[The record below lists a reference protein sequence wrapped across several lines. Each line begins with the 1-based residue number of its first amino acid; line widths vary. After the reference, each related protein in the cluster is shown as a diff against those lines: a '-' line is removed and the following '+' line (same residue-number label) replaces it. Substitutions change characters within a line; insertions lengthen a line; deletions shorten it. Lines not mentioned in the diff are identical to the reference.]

1 MGVRAL
7 AATVRGATVRA
18 ATARAATVRGGG
30 AGVGLRR
37 SGWRARLGLVAVV
50 GLIGMGLAGVPGAA
64 QAADP
69 AWSVVPSANP
79 VSGMSGAFNDLSC
92 ASASFCMGVGDYQ
105 SNFNGDTKTL
115 AERWN
120 GSSWSIVPSANAHN
134 GFASSL
140 LYAVSCVSA
149 SFCAAAGAYRP
160 ETTTFEPL
168 LETWNGSSWAGVV
181 TPNFIGNL
189 TGVSCVSA
197 TSCVAVGYS
206 LSNPSGIKQTMVESW
221 DGTSWTQVTSPD
233 TGAGDNFLT
242 GVTCL
247 SASSCIAVGS
257 ERTSNTEVLQ
267 TLVESWNG
275 SAWSIVASPSRPGTS
290 GLAGVSCLSASSCTA
305 VGSGSANATA
315 VSKTLVETWNGSAW
329 SIVASPN
336 NSTGKPNYLT
346 AVSCVTASFCVA
358 GGSQAESWNGS
369 TWSIVSGLGTYAGG
383 AGLGGV
389 VCLSASSC
397 LVAGWDR
404 DAETVQ
410 HPVAYSWDGTT
421 WSAVPAPQHQAFTD
435 ALSGLSC
442 PSASFCA
449 AVGSNMDSLPNG
461 IERTLA
467 ESWNGSAWS
476 AVPSPN
482 HFQGSTE
489 NFNMLD
495 AVSCLSATACTAVGN
510 WRQDTSEKTPQALVE
525 SWNGTKWSIV
535 TSPDAGGT
543 GDTNM
548 LAGVSC
554 VSASFCTAVG
564 SYYPSIFNEEG
575 KPLVE
580 TWNGTKWSVV
590 PAPLDGATSS
600 LDSVSCVS
608 ASSCTAVGSFLASS
622 GSQAQT
628 LVESWNGT
636 TWSLVSSPNMGTA
649 DEELNELNGVSCVSA
664 SSCTAVG
671 QFDGNTLVESWDG
684 TTWSIVTSPNGASF
698 SNNNLDS
705 VSCVSASSC
714 TATGSS
720 GSGTLVESWDGTAWS
735 VVTSPD
741 GPVAPATDN
750 ALLGVSC
757 LAASCTAA
765 GGYTS
770 STNQL
775 TLIES
780 NA

>member
-1 MGVRAL
+1 MGVQAL
-7 AATVRGATVRA
+7 AAAVRR
-18 ATARAATVRGGG
+18 GG
-30 AGVGLRR
+30 AGVELRR
-37 SGWRARLGLVAVV
+37 SGWRARLGLVTVV

-64 QAADP
+64 QAAGP
-69 AWSVVPSANP
+69 AWSVVPSPNP
-79 VSGMSGAFNDLSC
+79 VSGTSGAFNGLSC
-92 ASASFCMGVGDYQ
+92 ASASFCMGVGDYEYD
-105 SNFNGDTKTL
+105 FNSGTKTL
-115 AERWN
+115 AEKWN
-120 GSSWSIVPSANAHN
+120 GSSWSIVTSGNAHN
-134 GFASSL
+134 GTASSL

-149 SFCAAAGAYRP
+149 SFCAAAGAYHP
-160 ETTTFEPL
+160 EQTTYDPL
-168 LETWNGSSWAGVV
+168 LETWNGSGWTGVV
-181 TPNFIGNL
+181 TPNFIGKL

-206 LSNPSGIKQTMVESW
+206 VLGPSEIKQTVVESW

-257 ERTSNTEVLQ
+257 ERTSNTAVLQ

-275 SAWSIVASPSRPGTS
+275 STWSIVASPSRAGTS

-305 VGSGSANATA
+305 VGSGSTSATA
-315 VSKTLVETWNGSAW
+315 ASKTLVETWNGTTW

-336 NSTGKPNYLT
+336 NTTGKPNYLT

-389 VCLSASSC
+389 SCLSASSC
-397 LVAGWDR
+397 LVAGWNR

-421 WSAVPAPQHQAFTD
+421 WSAVPVPQHQVFTD
-435 ALSGLSC
+435 ALSGVSC

-449 AVGSNMDSLPNG
+449 AVGSNTDSLPG
-461 IERTLA
+461 GMPRTLA
-467 ESWNGSAWS
+467 ESWNGSTWS

-482 HFQGSTE
+482 HFQSGTE
-489 NFNMLD
+489 NYSMLD
-495 AVSCLSATACTAVGN
+495 AVSCLSASSCTAVGT
-510 WRQDTSEKTPQALVE
+510 WYTAEKTPQTLVE
-525 SWNGTKWSIV
+525 SWNGSKWSLMP
-535 TSPDAGGT
+535 SPDAGGT
-543 GDTNM
+543 SDTNL

-554 VSASFCTAVG
+554 VSASSCTAVG
-564 SYYPSIFNEEG
+564 SYYPSIFNQQA

-580 TWNGTKWSVV
+580 SWNGAKWSVV
-590 PAPLDGATSS
+590 PSPVDGSASS
-600 LDSVSCVS
+600 LAAVSCVS
-608 ASSCTAVGSFLASS
+608 ASSCTAVGSFI
-622 GSQAQT
+622 GTEDEPQP

-636 TWSLVSSPNMGTA
+636 TWSIASSPSPSDENPSDLDGASCLSASSCTAVGYSGNSTLVESWDGTAWSIVSSPNGTSFENNIL
-649 DEELNELNGVSCVSA
+649 DGVSCVSA

-671 QFDGNTLVESWDG
+671 SSES
-684 TTWSIVTSPNGASF
+684 S
-698 SNNNLDS
+698 
-705 VSCVSASSC
+705 
-714 TATGSS
+714 
-720 GSGTLVESWDGTAWS
+720 TLVESWDGTAWS

-765 GGYTS
+765 GSYRTGA
-770 STNQL
+770 NQL
-775 TLIES
+775 TLTES
-780 NA
+780 DA